1 MQSSISFIEVVAPVV
16 AALQKKHSFSHIV
29 FAADA
34 FGKSVMPRVAAALDV
49 QALSDVTKVNSPNT
63 FVRAIYAG
71 NALQHVKSNNSVHVL
86 SVRPTA
92 FPLDAPSRS
101 TAAPVEQCTPAS
113 AFEN

>member
-1 MQSSISFIEVVAPVV
+1 MAPIV

-49 QALSDVTKVNSPNT
+49 QALSDVIKVNSPNT
-63 FVRAIYAG
+63 FVRNIYAG

-86 SVRPTA
+86 SVRPSA
-92 FPLDAPSRS
+92 FQLDAPSRS
-101 TAAPVEQCTPAS
+101 SAAPVEQRTQIYDY
-113 AFEN
+113 FKL